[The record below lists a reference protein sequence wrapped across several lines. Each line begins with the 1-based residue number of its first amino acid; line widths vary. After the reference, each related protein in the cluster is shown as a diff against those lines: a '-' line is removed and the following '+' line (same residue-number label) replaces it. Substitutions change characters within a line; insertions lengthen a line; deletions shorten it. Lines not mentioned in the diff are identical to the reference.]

1 MISVYNILFEKQ
13 EEDLS
18 FLKDQVTTVEV
29 NIARVYNYNVKLM
42 QEKKMAE
49 VQGGAPAEK

>member
-18 FLKDQVTTVEV
+18 FLKYQVTTVEV